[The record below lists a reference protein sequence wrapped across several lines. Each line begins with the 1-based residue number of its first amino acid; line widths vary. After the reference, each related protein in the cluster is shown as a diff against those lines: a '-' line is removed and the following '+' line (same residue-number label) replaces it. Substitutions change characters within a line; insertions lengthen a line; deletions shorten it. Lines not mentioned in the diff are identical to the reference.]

1 LVKVPDLFRYPKY
14 WAHLRASLI
23 TMNRTDLIGDGPEHL
38 ISADDTKAYKYKNG
52 QFNKVRG
59 GRWDNR
65 KGSQKL
71 TKN

>member
-1 LVKVPDLFRYPKY
+1 
-14 WAHLRASLI
+14 
-23 TMNRTDLIGDGPEHL
+23 L

-52 QFNKVRG
+52 QFNKVPG
-59 GRWDNR
+59 GRRDNR

>member
-1 LVKVPDLFRYPKY
+1 
-14 WAHLRASLI
+14 
-23 TMNRTDLIGDGPEHL
+23 MNRTDLIGDGPEHL